1 MSSYSVR
8 SYTITIAAA
17 TETAT
22 AIGPGD
28 LDYRFDGTQNR
39 KLTVTLANAADSVLI
54 QGTLDGN
61 TWFTANAAI
70 TGNTNVNLI
79 SLTGPYMRLRATKTG
94 TNGAATITA
103 IV

>member
-8 SYTITIAAA
+8 SYTITIPAA
-17 TETAT
+17 TVTAT
-22 AIGPGD
+22 VIGAGN
-28 LDYRFDGTQNR
+28 LDYRFNGTQNR
-39 KLTVTLANAADSVLI
+39 KLTVQLANGADSVLVE
-54 QGTLDGN
+54 GTLDG
-61 TWFTANAAI
+61 TSWFTANAAI

-79 SLTGPYMRLRATKTG
+79 SLSGPYLRLRATKTG